1 MARYAIVFL
10 ERLLVLNGYSLDLF
24 YGARY
29 SHTRMTNPDFILL
42 ARAMGVHA
50 IKCSNAAELPAKM
63 KEFLEYDGNKPV
75 LMECL
80 VERNE
85 HVFPMV
91 PAGKALHEGIL
102 HPSLR
107 PKAA

>member
-1 MARYAIVFL
+1 MI
-10 ERLLVLNGYSLDLF
+10 
-24 YGARY
+24 
-29 SHTRMTNPDFILL
+29 NPDFLLL

-50 IKCSNAAELPAKM
+50 IRCSNAEELPAKM
-63 KEFLEYDGNKPV
+63 KEFLEYNGSKPV

-91 PAGKALHEGIL
+91 HNLLAR
-102 HPSLR
+102 SDQC
-107 PKAA
+107 

>member
-1 MARYAIVFL
+1 
-10 ERLLVLNGYSLDLF
+10 
-24 YGARY
+24 
-29 SHTRMTNPDFILL
+29 MTNPDFLLL

-50 IKCSNAAELPAKM
+50 IRCSNAEELPAKM
-63 KEFLEYDGNKPV
+63 KEFLAYDGSKPV

-91 PAGKALHEGIL
+91 RKLFTPFEPLLIAIFRAGPCRKGA
-102 HPSLR
+102 P
-107 PKAA
+107 

>member
-1 MARYAIVFL
+1 MNIQATHSIP
-10 ERLLVLNGYSLDLF
+10 SDLF
-24 YGARY
+24 YNARY
-29 SHTRMTNPDFILL
+29 SHTKMTNPDFLLL

-50 IKCSNAAELPAKM
+50 IRCSNAEELPAKM
-63 KEFLEYDGNKPV
+63 KEFLEYNGSKPV

-91 PAGKALHEGIL
+91 RGLFTHSD
-102 HPSLR
+102 HY
-107 PKAA
+107 